1 MQILLQIELWSHM
14 PILMNLSQQ
23 ESDDRENAHD
33 FDERETFLNV
43 FTARQLG
50 GDKARMV
57 RLRDFHTRRSVRLLD
72 LGLMSRTAFR
82 RSS

>member
-1 MQILLQIELWSHM
+1 
-14 PILMNLSQQ
+14 
-23 ESDDRENAHD
+23 
-33 FDERETFLNV
+33 LNV